1 MHPWIQDLRYAL
13 RGLRSAGAYAGI
25 AIVTLA
31 LGIGATTAIVSVMNA
46 VLLTPLPYRDPGAL
60 VTLEHLY
67 PSLDNLQAPVS
78 AMGFTDYQKLD
89 RLFAST
95 AVEGFWTPN
104 LTGTGDPERLIGTRV
119 AGDLF
124 GTLGVAPILGR
135 GLRPDEGSAGLVRTV
150 VLSHGFWQRR
160 FDGDSAIV
168 GRSVV
173 LDGEGYEVVGVMPAR
188 FRDFW
193 SRRVEFWVPLSFR
206 PDQLTDNARTNEYLN
221 FSGRLAPGVM
231 PQQAQSE
238 LTGYAKRLVADYP
251 AAYPPDW
258 SLTLT
263 TFNDRATAGIRS
275 ALFMLLGA
283 VGLVLLIAC
292 ANVASLQLARA
303 AARGREMAVRV
314 ALGASP
320 AALVRQLLTESMVLA
335 LAGGALGLL
344 LALWGVPA
352 LLSLG
357 GGNLPPAD
365 EIRIDGVVLGF
376 TFGISI
382 LTGLL
387 FGLAPA
393 LQVARTSVHESL
405 KEGGRGA
412 AGDRGSL
419 ALRRGLVVATV
430 ALALT
435 LLAGAGL
442 LLRSFGRLLGV
453 DPGFR
458 PEHLLTFQV
467 NLPNAKYSN
476 DTLQIAGLER
486 LVAAVSAVPGVTTAA
501 GTSNIPFGG
510 NWSTASFT
518 VEGYQ
523 APDNVP
529 GPWGDIR
536 TITPDYFHTIGAQL
550 KAGRFFTGEDRL
562 AGRRVVIVDET
573 LAAKYWPGKD
583 PLGKRISYDFND
595 EDSTAAWLEVVGVV
609 GHTLHEGLDAPRR
622 VQVYRPLAQA
632 GGRALGIVARTDAA
646 PLSLTGAM
654 RQAVRSVDADLPVS
668 NVSSMEDLIAE
679 TTGPRRFSMLLLGTF
694 SALAA
699 LLASVGLYGVMSYL
713 VTQRSRELG
722 VRLALGAKASDV
734 LGLVLGQGMRLA
746 LIGVAI
752 GLVAALG
759 LSRLLTG
766 MLYQVSAAD
775 PLTYV
780 LIPLLLT
787 LVALAATWIP
797 ARRATR
803 VDPAMI
809 LREE

>member
-1 MHPWIQDLRYAL
+1 MHPWLQDLRYAV
-13 RGLRSAGAYAGI
+13 RGLRAARGYAGI
-25 AIVTLA
+25 AILTLA
-31 LGIGATTAIVSVMNA
+31 LGIGATTAIVSVINA
-46 VLLTPLPYRDPGAL
+46 VLLRPLPYHEPARL

-67 PSLDNLQAPVS
+67 PSLNNLQAPVS
-78 AMGFTDYQKLD
+78 AMGFRDYQKLD
-89 RLFAST
+89 RLFAGT

-104 LTGTGDPERLIGTRV
+104 LTGSGDPERVIGTQV

-124 GTLGVAPILGR
+124 GTLGVAPLLGR
-135 GLRPDEGSAGLVRTV
+135 GLLPDEGAAGVVRTV

-160 FDGDSAIV
+160 FGGEAGIV
-168 GRSVV
+168 GRTVV
-173 LDGEGYEVVGVMPAR
+173 LDGEGYEIVGVMPPG

-193 SRRVEFWVPLSFR
+193 SRRVEFWTPLTFR
-206 PDQLTDNARTNEYLN
+206 PEQLTDAARTNEYLN
-221 FSGRLAPGVM
+221 FTGRLASGVT
-231 PQQAQSE
+231 PPQAQDE
-238 LTGYAKRLVADYP
+238 LTGFARRLVADYP
-251 AAYPPDW
+251 GAYPPNW

-263 TFNDRATAGIRS
+263 TFNDRDTAGVRG

-303 AARGREMAVRV
+303 AARGREIAVRV

-320 AALVRQLLTESMVLA
+320 GALVRQLLTESMVLA

-357 GGNLPPAD
+357 GGNLPPPE
-365 EIRIDGVVLGF
+365 EIRIDGLVLGF
-376 TFGISI
+376 TFVVSI

-393 LQVARTSVHESL
+393 LQVARTSVQESL

-412 AGDRGSL
+412 AGDRASL
-419 ALRRGLVVATV
+419 TLRRGLVVATV

-442 LLRSFGRLLGV
+442 LVRSFARLLSV

-458 PEHLLTFQV
+458 AEHLLTFQV
-467 NLPNAKYSN
+467 NLPTSKYPN

-486 LVAAVSAVPGVTTAA
+486 LVAAVREIPGVTAAA

-523 APDNVP
+523 PPDNAP
-529 GPWGDIR
+529 GPWGDSR
-536 TITPDYFHTIGAQL
+536 VVTPDYFHTIGATL
-550 KAGRFFTGEDRL
+550 KAGRFFTGQDRL
-562 AGRRVVIVDET
+562 GARRVVIVDET
-573 LAAKYWPGKD
+573 LAAKYWPGQD
-583 PLGKRISYDFND
+583 PLGKRISYDFNSG
-595 EDSTAAWLEVVGVV
+595 DSTATWLEVVGVV
-609 GHTLHEGLDAPRR
+609 GHMLHEGLDAPRR
-622 VQVYRPLAQA
+622 VQVYRPLAQR
-632 GGRALGIVARTDAA
+632 GIPFLGVLARTDGD
-646 PLSLTGAM
+646 PLALATAV

-668 NVSSMEDLIAE
+668 NLSTMTDLIAG
-679 TTGPRRFSMLLLGTF
+679 TTGPRRFSMLLLGAF

-699 LLASVGLYGVMSYL
+699 VLASVGLYGVMSYL
-713 VTQRSRELG
+713 VTQRARELG
-722 VRLALGAKASDV
+722 VRLALGAKANDV
-734 LGLVLGQGMRLA
+734 LRLVLRQGMRLA
-746 LIGVAI
+746 LAGVAI

-759 LSRLLTG
+759 LSRLLRG

-780 LIPLLLT
+780 VIPLLLT
-787 LVALAATWIP
+787 LVALAATWLP

-803 VDPAMI
+803 LDPAVV
-809 LREE
+809 LRED

>member
-1 MHPWIQDLRYAL
+1 MHPWLQDLRYAV
-13 RGLRSAGAYAGI
+13 RGLRTARGYAGI

-31 LGIGATTAIVSVMNA
+31 LGIGATTAIVSVINA
-46 VLLTPLPYRDPGAL
+46 VLLRPLPYRDPAAL

-67 PSLDNLQAPVS
+67 PSLNNLQAPVS
-78 AMGFTDYQKLD
+78 AMGFADYQKLD
-89 RLFAST
+89 RIFAGT

-104 LTGTGDPERLIGTRV
+104 LTGTGEPERIVGTRV

-124 GTLGVAPILGR
+124 GTLGVAPRLGR
-135 GLRPDEGSAGLVRTV
+135 GLLPNEGAAGVVRTV

-160 FDGDSAIV
+160 FGGDAAVV
-168 GRSVV
+168 GRSLV
-173 LDGEGYEVVGVMPAR
+173 LDGEGYEIVGVMPAS

-193 SRRVEFWVPLSFR
+193 SRRVEFWTPLTFQ
-206 PDQLTDNARTNEYLN
+206 PDQLTDDARTNEYLN
-221 FSGRLAPGVM
+221 FTGRLASGVT
-231 PQQAQSE
+231 PQQAQAE
-238 LTGYAKRLVADYP
+238 LTGFAKRLVADYSG
-251 AAYPPDW
+251 AYPPDW

-263 TFNDRATAGIRS
+263 TFNDRDTAGVRG

-303 AARGREMAVRV
+303 AARGREIAVRA

-320 AALVRQLLTESMVLA
+320 RALVRQLLTESMVLA

-352 LLSLG
+352 LLALG
-357 GGNLPPAD
+357 GSNLPPPE
-365 EIRIDGVVLGF
+365 EIRIDGLVLGF
-376 TFGISI
+376 TLAISI

-393 LQVARTSVHESL
+393 LQVARTSVQVTL

-412 AGDRGSL
+412 TGDRGSL

-442 LLRSFGRLLGV
+442 LMRSFARLLSV

-458 PEHLLTFQV
+458 SEQLLTFQV
-467 NLPNAKYSN
+467 NLPNAKYPN

-486 LVAAVSAVPGVTTAA
+486 LVSAVKDVPGVTAAA

-510 NWSTASFT
+510 NWSTSSFT

-523 APDNVP
+523 APDNAP

-536 TITPDYFHTIGAQL
+536 VITPDYFHTIGAQL
-550 KAGRFFTGEDRL
+550 KAGRFFTGQDRL
-562 AGRRVVIVDET
+562 GARPVVIVDET
-573 LAAKYWPGKD
+573 LAAKYWPGQD
-583 PLGKRISYDFND
+583 PLGKRISYDFD
-595 EDSTAAWLEVVGVV
+595 RADSTATWLEVVGVV
-609 GHTLHEGLDAPRR
+609 GHMLHEGLDAPKR
-622 VQVYRPLAQA
+622 VQVYQPLAQR
-632 GGRALGIVARTDAA
+632 GLPFLGVLARTDGDPVA
-646 PLSLTGAM
+646 LTGAV

-668 NVSSMEDLIAE
+668 NVSTMTDLIAT
-679 TTGPRRFSMLLLGTF
+679 TTGPRRFSMLLLGAF

-699 LLASVGLYGVMSYL
+699 VLASVGLYGVMSYL
-713 VTQRSRELG
+713 VTQRARELG
-722 VRLALGAKASDV
+722 VRLALGAKANDV
-734 LGLVLGQGMRLA
+734 LKLVLRQGMGLA
-746 LIGVAI
+746 FAGVAL
-752 GLVAALG
+752 GLVAALA

-780 LIPLLLT
+780 IIPLLLT
-787 LVALAATWIP
+787 LVALVATWIP

-803 VDPAMI
+803 LDPAVV
-809 LREE
+809 LRED